1 MFRKI
6 ILRIA
11 FLILYTGIVISITL
25 IYTPAQIK
33 VVRIIEK
40 NIYPVYLSIP
50 SIGIKTIIES
60 MGVAKDGTME
70 VPSRTDIVSWY
81 KFGTRPGAV
90 GNAVIAGH
98 YDNMFGLPAVFY
110 KLDKLKIGG
119 EVIVENNDKS
129 IVRFRVVKSISY
141 NSKTVSEEVFG
152 QTTASRL
159 NLITCDGNWNPQKG
173 SYPNRLVVFTE
184 KIME

>member
-90 GNAVIAGH
+90 GNAVIAG
-98 YDNMFGLPAVFY
+98 
-110 KLDKLKIGG
+110 
-119 EVIVENNDKS
+119 
-129 IVRFRVVKSISY
+129 
-141 NSKTVSEEVFG
+141 
-152 QTTASRL
+152 
-159 NLITCDGNWNPQKG
+159 
-173 SYPNRLVVFTE
+173 
-184 KIME
+184 